1 MSIINNHEFYV
12 LDTVFQNKHKEIFD
26 FFKNQGVDVE
36 INEDFASLKTILL
49 SKDKDDYPYDFD
61 PTFELELDN
70 AKAFVLYL
78 KIDGEVVATYA
89 AQKLSMTSFIDLM
102 KGHFSGTYE
111 DVSDVLGTSAY
122 SSCQWVSKDHR
133 GKKLGR
139 VLDHLKKHICFDL
152 MKCTNNYAIHKE
164 ALTDYHTEHLGYSNS
179 ERLALI
185 PNGDV
190 GGAGEVIDK
199 IYNITYTTISEWE
212 AKQSDIKALYS

>member
-26 FFKNQGVDVE
+26 FFNNQGVDVE

-61 PTFELELDN
+61 PSFELELDN

-78 KIDGEVVATYA
+78 KIDDEVVATYA

>member
-26 FFKNQGVDVE
+26 FFNNQGVDVE

-122 SSCQWVSKDHR
+122 SSCQWVSKNHR

>member
-1 MSIINNHEFYV
+1 MTITNNHEFYV

-26 FFKNQGVDVE
+26 FFNNQGVDVE
-36 INEDFASLKTILL
+36 INQDFAGLKTILT
-49 SKDKDDYPYDFD
+49 SKDKDDYPYGFD
-61 PTFELELDN
+61 AAFELKLDN

-78 KIDGEVVATYA
+78 KIENEVVATYA
-89 AQKLSMTSFIDLM
+89 AQKMSMSSFIDAM
-102 KGHFSGTYE
+102 KAYFPGTYE
-111 DVSDVLGTSAY
+111 DVSDILGTSAY

>member
-122 SSCQWVSKDHR
+122 SSCQWVSKNHR

>member
-1 MSIINNHEFYV
+1 MAIINNHEFYP
-12 LDTVFQNKHKEIFD
+12 LDSAYQEKHKELFD
-26 FFKNQGVDVE
+26 FFINQGVDVE
-36 INEDFASLKTILL
+36 INQDFAGLKTILT

-61 PTFELELDN
+61 PAFEFDLNN
-70 AKAFVLYL
+70 ATAFVLYL
-78 KIDGEVVATYA
+78 KIENEVVATYA
-89 AQKLSMTSFIDLM
+89 AQKLSISTFISEM
-102 KGHFSGTYE
+102 KEHFPGTYE
-111 DVSDVLGTSAY
+111 DIPDLDGISAY

-164 ALTDYHTEHLGYSNS
+164 ALSDYHTEHLGYSQNKK
-179 ERLALI
+179 LALI

-199 IYNITYTTISEWE
+199 IYNITYTTIWEWDS
-212 AKQSDIKALYS
+212 KQSEIKALYS

>member
-26 FFKNQGVDVE
+26 FFNNQGVDVE

-61 PTFELELDN
+61 PSFELELDN

-122 SSCQWVSKDHR
+122 SSCQWVSKNHR

-199 IYNITYTTISEWE
+199 IYNITYTTIWEWDS
-212 AKQSDIKALYS
+212 KQSEIKALYS

>member
-26 FFKNQGVDVE
+26 FFNNQGVDVE

-61 PTFELELDN
+61 PSFELELDN

-78 KIDGEVVATYA
+78 KIDDEVVATYA

-122 SSCQWVSKDHR
+122 SSCQWVSKNHR

>member
-26 FFKNQGVDVE
+26 FFNNQGVDVE

-61 PTFELELDN
+61 PSFELELDN

-78 KIDGEVVATYA
+78 KIDDEVVATYA

-199 IYNITYTTISEWE
+199 IYNITYTSISEWE

>member
-26 FFKNQGVDVE
+26 FFNNQGVDVE